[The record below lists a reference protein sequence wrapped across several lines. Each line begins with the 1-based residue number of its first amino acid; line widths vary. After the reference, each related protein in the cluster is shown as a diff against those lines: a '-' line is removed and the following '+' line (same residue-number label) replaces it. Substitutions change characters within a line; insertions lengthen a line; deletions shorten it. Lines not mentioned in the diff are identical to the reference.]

1 MVPNGTLLG
10 GCRPGLCQTP
20 ELCVLPPPAVSPIS
34 SSFRSLERGRP
45 GLFTSRL
52 LSLEPCFVP
61 TPIPTSGTAAPLGGP
76 GRMLRPGSPAPA
88 REEAESQR
96 LGENGRAA
104 ENSIAPHSR
113 FWPGHHNLRGT
124 ERCLLKLIL
133 VLGSDW
139 EGFFFFFPSSP
150 ETFLFHTQPSLPA
163 CRSCLPRPPPLPN
176 PPALHQGCYPV
187 AQIGGANSR

>member
-104 ENSIAPHSR
+104 ENSSAPHSR

-139 EGFFFFFPSSP
+139 EGFFFFFS
-150 ETFLFHTQPSLPA
+150 
-163 CRSCLPRPPPLPN
+163 PPLLKHFSSTLNLP
-176 PPALHQGCYPV
+176 
-187 AQIGGANSR
+187 S

>member
-1 MVPNGTLLG
+1 MEDADRGSAKP
-10 GCRPGLCQTP
+10 R
-20 ELCVLPPPAVSPIS
+20 
-34 SSFRSLERGRP
+34 SFAS
-45 GLFTSRL
+45 SRL
-52 LSLEPCFVP
+52 LLSLRLVHPSVRWRGVGLAF
-61 TPIPTSGTAAPLGGP
+61 SL
-76 GRMLRPGSPAPA
+76 PGSFHWNHALSPLPSQLQALQRRWVGPVGCSGPAPQHLPG
-88 REEAESQR
+88 EEAESQR

-104 ENSIAPHSR
+104 ENSSAPHSR